1 MSMTPLTVRDNLK
14 TQLATI
20 SGMRCYDTIPDS
32 INVPAA
38 IVGMLDF
45 EFDMTMLRGADKA
58 TLDIIVVTGRMSERS
73 AQNALDSYLSGSGA
87 TSVKTVVE
95 ANPTLSGACQTL
107 RVTTATSGSIQVGAI
122 DYLAYR
128 FRTELI
134 G

>member
-1 MSMTPLTVRDNLK
+1 MSMTPSTVRDNLK
-14 TQLATI
+14 ARLATI

-73 AQNALDSYLSGSGA
+73 AQNALDSYLTGTGS

-107 RVTTATSGSIQVGAI
+107 RVTTATSGTLQVGGI

-128 FRTELI
+128 FRTDLI

>member
-1 MSMTPLTVRDNLK
+1 MSMTPSTVRDNLK
-14 TQLATI
+14 ARLATI

-73 AQNALDSYLSGSGA
+73 AQNALDSYLTGTGS

-107 RVTTATSGSIQVGAI
+107 RVTTATSGTLQVGGI

>member
-1 MSMTPLTVRDNLK
+1 MSMTPSTVRDNLK

-73 AQNALDSYLSGSGA
+73 AQNALDSYLTGTGS

-107 RVTTATSGSIQVGAI
+107 RVTTATSGTLQVGGI

>member
-1 MSMTPLTVRDNLK
+1 MSMTPSTVRDALK
-14 TQLATI
+14 TQLQTI
-20 SGMRCYDTIPDS
+20 TGLRCYDTIPDS

-45 EFDMTMLRGADKA
+45 EFDMSMMRGADKA
-58 TLDIIVVTGRMSERS
+58 TLDIIIITGRMSERS
-73 AQNALDSYLSGSGA
+73 AQNALDTYLTGTGA
-87 TSVKTVVE
+87 SSVKTVVE

>member
-1 MSMTPLTVRDNLK
+1 MSMTPSTVRTALK

-20 SGMRCYDTIPDS
+20 TGMRTYDIVPDS

-38 IVGMLDF
+38 VVGMLDF

-58 TLDIIVVTGRMSERS
+58 TLDIIVITGRMSERA
-73 AQNALDSYLSGSGA
+73 AQNKLDALLSGTGSS
-87 TSVKTVVE
+87 SVKTVLE

-107 RVTTATSGSIQVGAI
+107 RVTGASSGSIQVGGI

-128 FRTELI
+128 FRTEVI

>member
-1 MSMTPLTVRDNLK
+1 MSMTPSTVRDNLK

-45 EFDMTMLRGADKA
+45 EFDMSMLRGADKA

-107 RVTTATSGSIQVGAI
+107 RVTTATSGTLQVGGI

>member
-1 MSMTPLTVRDNLK
+1 MSMTPSTVRDNLK

-107 RVTTATSGSIQVGAI
+107 RVTTATSGTLQVGGI